1 LKRSRI
7 RKLLASGILV
17 LFLLVMMQLTGL
29 ERAEL
34 TVLETGLRD
43 GSGFVQ
49 AGVTFAGNHVRDLFQ
64 SIFLFGGDPEVEELR
79 RQIRDL
85 EGEVVALREYR
96 IQNQRLR
103 ELLDY
108 RDENARYKM
117 LVADVIGRNPG
128 NWFGEVK
135 VNRGA
140 NHGVERGMA
149 VVLPAGL
156 VGRVIAV
163 APNTSDVLLITDP
176 RSGVGAMVQETRTP
190 GVVKG
195 VLDRTQPLRMF
206 YLSRDAKVERG
217 QYVVTSGLGE
227 VPKGIPVGCIIS
239 TEKDAAGLT
248 QTAEVSP
255 LVDFNR
261 LEEVLIIL
269 NSVPRG

>member
-1 LKRSRI
+1 MAAGL
-7 RKLLASGILV
+7 LV
-17 LFLLVMMQLTGL
+17 LLLFVMIHLTGF

-34 TVLETGLRD
+34 TVLEAGLRD
-43 GSGFVQ
+43 GSGFLQ
-49 AGVTFAGNHVRDLFQ
+49 AGVTLAGHQVRGQFQ
-64 SIFLFGGDPEVEELR
+64 RFFLFGGNADVEELR
-79 RQIRDL
+79 RQVRDL
-85 EGEVVALREYR
+85 EGEVIALREYR
-96 IQNQRLR
+96 IQNERLQ

-108 RDENARYKM
+108 QDENGRYEL

-128 NWFGEVK
+128 NWFGDAK

-163 APNTSDVLLITDP
+163 APNTADVLLVTDP

-195 VLDRTQPLRMF
+195 VLDQAQPLRMF
-206 YLSRDAKVERG
+206 YLARDAEVERG
-217 QYVVTSGLGE
+217 HYVLTSGLGV
-227 VPKGIPVGCIIS
+227 VPKGIPIGRIIA
-239 TEKDAAGLT
+239 TQKDAAGLT
-248 QTAEVSP
+248 QTADVLP
-255 LVDFNR
+255 LVDFNH

-269 NSVPRG
+269 NSVPGG

>member
-1 LKRSRI
+1 MKRSRI
-7 RKLLASGILV
+7 RKLLAAGILV
-17 LFLLVMMQLTGL
+17 LFLLVMMQLTGS

-34 TVLETGLRD
+34 TVLEAGLRD

-64 SIFLFGGDPEVEELR
+64 RFFLFGGNPEVEELR
-79 RQIRDL
+79 RQVRDL

-96 IQNQRLR
+96 IQNERLQ

-108 RDENARYKM
+108 RNENGRYKM

-163 APNTSDVLLITDP
+163 APNTADVLLITDP
-176 RSGVGAMVQETRTP
+176 RSGVGAMVQEIRTP

-217 QYVVTSGLGE
+217 QYVVTSGLGV
-227 VPKGIPVGCIIS
+227 VPKGIPVGRIIS
-239 TEKDAAGLT
+239 TRKDEAGLT
-248 QTAEVSP
+248 QTAEVSS
-255 LVDFNR
+255 LVDFNH

-269 NSVPRG
+269 NSVPGG